1 MCEGQLPSLDA
12 IHDYTGFLIS
22 GSHWASY
29 DEEPWIKQLH
39 QWIRGYRECTMELA
53 QGPQMVGICFGHQAI
68 SDALGGRVAL
78 NSRFVIGTERVR
90 PNERFAEKPYVRMA
104 MAELGLV
111 ELPDLVH
118 VLQSHGDAVHALPPG
133 AELLASSPD
142 TEVEM
147 FTIGDRIMGIQGHPE
162 FAPELLKEKILDEMV
177 ANGSITPE
185 AAAEVERVMREQPL
199 HHTFLRKVL
208 QGFIKGK
215 SLPAASTPL
224 QPASHPIPIPI
235 E

>member
-1 MCEGQLPSLDA
+1 
-12 IHDYTGFLIS
+12 
-22 GSHWASY
+22 
-29 DEEPWIKQLH
+29 
-39 QWIRGYRECTMELA
+39 MELA

-90 PNERFAEKPYVRMA
+90 PNERYRLASPLRAAACAHSLTLAGARFAEKPYVRMA

-162 FAPELLKEKILDEMV
+162 FAPELLKGTVCSVVMAVRAPVISFWLTRLCFLPSVYAPQRKYSTRWWV
-177 ANGSITPE
+177 R
-185 AAAEVERVMREQPL
+185 ERPPRSSA
-199 HHTFLRKVL
+199 LR
-208 QGFIKGK
+208 
-215 SLPAASTPL
+215 S
-224 QPASHPIPIPI
+224 
-235 E
+235 